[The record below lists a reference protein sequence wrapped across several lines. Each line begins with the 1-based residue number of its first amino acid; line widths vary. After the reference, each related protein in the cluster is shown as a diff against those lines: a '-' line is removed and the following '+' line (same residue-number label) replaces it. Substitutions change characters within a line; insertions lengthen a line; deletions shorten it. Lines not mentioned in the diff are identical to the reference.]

1 MRFTFSFVCMILRF
15 FFFFT
20 PISITQAAGQMF
32 VVGLRSHLSEDEYVK
47 FRARLDQAQI
57 KIVAN
62 EKTMED
68 FHAERDFEET
78 GEGFGSRFFR
88 KKDDLLS
95 SEDDTR
101 RFYVRGFEHFKKR
114 TALAFGCTQD
124 WSMVK
129 ISDDEATTAM
139 KEIV

>member
-1 MRFTFSFVCMILRF
+1 MSDEIHFFFCLYDFEGF

-95 SEDDTR
+95 SEDDTH
-101 RFYVRGFEHFKKR
+101 RFLCWGFR
-114 TALAFGCTQD
+114 TFQEKSCFCFWKYSILVYGED
-124 WSMVK
+124 
-129 ISDDEATTAM
+129 I
-139 KEIV
+139 

>member
-32 VVGLRSHLSEDEYVK
+32 VVGLKPHLSEDEYVK

-78 GEGFGSRFFR
+78 GEGFGSQGLKRKTAFFPLKTTLVAFMLGVSNISR
-88 KKDDLLS
+88 RELLLLL
-95 SEDDTR
+95 D
-101 RFYVRGFEHFKKR
+101 V
-114 TALAFGCTQD
+114 L
-124 WSMVK
+124 K
-129 ISDDEATTAM
+129 IGPW
-139 KEIV
+139 